1 MYFVPAKRG
10 LLSLSLAASWL
21 MNHSPIQVH
30 YATSKMLSK
39 QHFLAAHRGYCPTY
53 REEMDTKEASQGWYE
68 SLTPATVEALLFCQ
82 LAQVETDWTVGLH
95 PLNMPILGAPA
106 IPSTARVVV
115 KVRRFLFFSCQYS
128 NVAGLLCW
136 QGFCCHPV
144 DSKMDTCPKYS
155 KPWTGTP
162 AEILEKAKVRE
173 HDSTM
178 MTGPTDFLNV
188 AATLQAEPSARP
200 S

>member
-1 MYFVPAKRG
+1 MPAKRG

-106 IPSTARVVV
+106 IPLTARVVV
-115 KVRRFLFFSCQYS
+115 KVRRFMFFPANILMLLVCC
-128 NVAGLLCW
+128 AGR
-136 QGFCCHPV
+136 
-144 DSKMDTCPKYS
+144 DSAAIL
-155 KPWTGTP
+155 WTQKWTHVQNIVSLGLAP
-162 AEILEKAKVRE
+162 PQRFWRRQRCEN
-173 HDSTM
+173 
-178 MTGPTDFLNV
+178 MTAP
-188 AATLQAEPSARP
+188 
-200 S
+200 